1 MDLKLVFWGL
11 VGFLGLVL
19 MGSAVFVPLK
29 FLLRAAF
36 CLLTGG
42 ILIAVVNLLFGHLG
56 LHIALN
62 PFTLLLA
69 GVLQVP
75 GVILLALLKVFFCL
89 IFF

>member
-11 VGFLGLVL
+11 VGILGLVL
-19 MGSAVFVPLK
+19 VGNALWTPLK

-36 CLLTGG
+36 CLATGG
-42 ILIAVVNLLFGHLG
+42 ILLAGVNLLFGHWG

-75 GVILLALLKVFFCL
+75 GVILLALLRCFFV
-89 IFF
+89 